1 MSPGDTIEIAICLS
15 NLNGI
20 VNLDTFE
27 WENEEIVKINNNEK
41 DVLCY
46 NRDVKIM

>member
-1 MSPGDTIEIAICLS
+1 MSPGDTIEIAVCLS
-15 NLNGI
+15 NLTGL
-20 VNLDTFE
+20 VNLNSFE
-27 WENEEIVKINNNEK
+27 WHPEEFIKINSNER